1 MISAGGSYKFSM
13 TKVFFGYQYGTQDN
27 KRKQHMIL
35 LSSAT
40 PLAGGTLKFGG
51 KLLLGKLDGK
61 AKKAGM
67 EDKYNSWNINA
78 AYEYP
83 PEQENLRVR
92 IRPGYA
98 DGGKLLSGTAS

>member
-1 MISAGGSYKFSM
+1 
-13 TKVFFGYQYGTQDN
+13 
-27 KRKQHMIL
+27 MIL

-83 PEQENLRVR
+83 LSKRTYVYGFA
-92 IRPGYA
+92 GYA
-98 DGGKLLSGTAS
+98 DGRKVAFRNCFFESKRFTFPRQYG